1 MAWVLLLI
9 IVALTAIVFRTQ
21 GRWVYYEAARRR

>member
-9 IVALTAIVFRTQ
+9 IVAFTLLLFRSQ
-21 GRWVYYEAARRR
+21 GRWVYYEATRKR